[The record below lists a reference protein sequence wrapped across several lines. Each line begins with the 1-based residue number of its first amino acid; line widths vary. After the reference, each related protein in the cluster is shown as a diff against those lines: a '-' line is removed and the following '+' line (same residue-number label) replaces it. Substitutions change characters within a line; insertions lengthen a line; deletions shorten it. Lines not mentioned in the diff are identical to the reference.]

1 MYKNLTRFIS
11 LTSILWLFLIS
22 GCSPNTGNT
31 TQGYADTGSTRA
43 EARATGKATLT
54 VLYVEADGF
63 AYRNADGELDGLT
76 VDIMRDFVS
85 WFERY
90 HATQVELNFVA
101 EANWQTF
108 YQRIVNAQGG
118 VFGLGNVTITEA
130 RKAELQF
137 SPAYLDNVAV
147 LITNAD
153 TPELAS
159 WEEFPET
166 FAGLQPLAFAGT
178 LHEQRIQALRD
189 EYQPNGDIRLV
200 TSNPEILS
208 LVADDGY
215 YSYIDAYNYWRAV
228 EQGVALKHHPIANE
242 IGETFGII
250 MPHNN
255 DWSVLLTAFFA
266 AEGGYRNTERYQTLL
281 THHLGAE
288 LAATLE
294 EARRQNSAVE

>member
-1 MYKNLTRFIS
+1 MYKNLTRFIT
-11 LTSILWLFLIS
+11 LTSILWLFVIS
-22 GCSPNTGNT
+22 GCSPSSET
-31 TQGYADTGSTRA
+31 TAQGDVDAGSTRA

-63 AYRNADGELDGLT
+63 AYRNADHQLDGLT
-76 VDIMRDFVS
+76 IAIMRDFVS

-90 HATQVELNFVA
+90 HATRVELNFVA
-101 EANWQTF
+101 EENWQTF

-118 VFGLGNVTITEA
+118 VFGLGNVTITEE

-153 TPELAS
+153 TAELAS
-159 WEEFPET
+159 WQQFPET
-166 FAGLQPLAFAGT
+166 FAGLKPLAFAGT
-178 LHEQRIQALRD
+178 LHEQRIQQLRD
-189 EYQPNGDIRLV
+189 EYQPNSAIELV
-200 TSNPEILS
+200 TSNPEILN
-208 LVADDGY
+208 LVANEAF

-228 EQGVALKHHPIANE
+228 EQGVALRHHPIANE

-255 DWSVLLTAFFA
+255 DWAVLLTAFFA
-266 AEGGYRNTERYQTLL
+266 AEGGYRNTDRYQDLL
-281 THHLGAE
+281 KHYLGAE

-294 EARRQNSAVE
+294 QARRQNATAE